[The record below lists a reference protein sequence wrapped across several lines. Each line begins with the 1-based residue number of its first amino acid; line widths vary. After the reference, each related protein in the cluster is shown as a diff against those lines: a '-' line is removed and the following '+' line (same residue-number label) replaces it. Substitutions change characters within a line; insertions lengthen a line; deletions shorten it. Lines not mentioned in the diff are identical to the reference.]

1 MKITR
6 LLAVFILC
14 LFLCLS
20 VFQSVFPTQGKDNKC
35 DICFI
40 VGSAGYKGLIAD
52 AAGELGFN
60 VTVYTSEE
68 ISRIPAS
75 LRGYDIIFLEMLG
88 SESQMEIESRI
99 REGNE
104 AGAKIIA
111 IHSGETDL
119 GIVNVSE
126 HPWIEEYLEN
136 GGTENA
142 KRLLVYLAVKFCEM
156 KLEVKPPMVLPEDAI
171 YHPEAKKLF
180 ESLDAYL
187 EWYESEPGKPTA
199 GILFYKRYYATGDL
213 KVINELIESLEERG
227 ITVIAAYQE
236 TSPFLLE
243 EAKPDIIL
251 SMKSFRIS
259 YYSPEEGLKDLER
272 IDVPVM
278 NLIQLSSENET
289 EWRESEQG
297 IPWIG
302 IPWQIAQPELDG
314 TIEHVVIGGKSIDP
328 ETGYSYYEPIEDQIK
343 WVVNRTISWI
353 ELRNKDNPEKRIAVI
368 YYNHGGGKD
377 NFGACYLNIAPSLE
391 ELLGAMKEE
400 GYKVG
405 GEIPNETE
413 FIDLMIRQ
421 GRNIGSWAPGE
432 LRNMAENEPVVLFP
446 VNKYAEWFN
455 GLPKEGREEVIEK
468 WGNPPGDLMVYEN
481 TTGKYFIFPVIKL
494 GEVILAPQP
503 TRGKLQNNT
512 ALYHDKELVPHHQYI
527 AFYFWLNREYK
538 ADAIIHFGKHGSQEW
553 LPGKESGLSIE
564 SCWPA
569 ILIQD
574 MPVIYPYEMDNVGE
588 GTQAKRRG
596 NAVIV
601 DHLTPPI
608 ESSGLYGNLSELHQK
623 IHLYVDTTEPRL
635 KEEYR
640 QSLLDLCEGMGI
652 DEDVN
657 FSVEE
662 LREAK
667 LEEFEELV
675 IRGKVHQYLHE
686 LSSEYIP
693 YGLHTLSRPPEG
705 ERLITM
711 VKSMLGEEYEEH
723 VEEVYDIDHFA
734 LLEGNKTMLDE
745 LLEEVIINNTPIE
758 EAQYKLLGTKSDN
771 ITTDLELAQKYS
783 ENIAGCD
790 IEIPRVLEGL
800 EGRYVPP
807 KMGNDPIRS
816 PEAIPTGNNF
826 YSFDSR
832 IVPTKEAWEIG
843 KELADQLIAEH
854 QEKKGAYPNKVAFVL
869 WSVETMRHQGI
880 TESEI
885 LYLLG
890 AKPVW
895 DGRDKVVDIE
905 LINSEELGRPRI
917 DVLVTTSGLYR
928 DTFPDKVKLIDKAV
942 KLASNVTEEEFRNY
956 ARENSF
962 SIYSRLLREG
972 YTESVA
978 TNLSKARIFSE
989 SPGAYGTNL
998 DDAVVASSTWENET
1012 KLANFYIKRMSH
1024 VYGEDTWG
1032 NQHAGVF
1039 EENLKRVDVALHSQ
1053 SSNLNG
1059 VMDNDDYFQYL
1070 GGLALAVRNTKGETP
1085 DLYISNQRNPGKEKI
1100 EELSSYL
1107 RREQRARYFSP
1118 KWITGMKEE
1127 GYAGAREMAKFVEH
1141 QWGWDVTVPEL
1152 ITERMWNETYE
1163 VYVMDKYD
1171 LGLKEFFEEN
1181 PYAYQ
1186 SITARMLEVSR
1197 KGYWHPSEEVLKE
1210 LAKEYADSVAEQGV
1224 TCCHHTCGNP
1234 LLREYIAGI
1243 LSAPGVIS
1251 TGTVVKYNKEVL
1263 SAAGKGGAGEEEVV
1277 KVGKVMEEVE
1287 GEEGFPISATP
1298 LAAVI
1303 AVIVI
1308 LLFIY
1313 AGYKLGGRKR

>member
-1 MKITR
+1 M
-6 LLAVFILC
+6 
-14 LFLCLS
+14 
-20 VFQSVFPTQGKDNKC
+20 GY
-35 DICFI
+35 
-40 VGSAGYKGLIAD
+40 AGYNGLLTE
-52 AAGELGFN
+52 AAEESGFN
-60 VTVYTSEE
+60 VTVYTAEE

-75 LRGYDIIFLEMLG
+75 LRGYDVIFLEMLG
-88 SESQMEIESRI
+88 SESQMELESKI
-99 REGNE
+99 REGKA
-104 AGAKIIA
+104 AGAKVIV

-119 GIVNVSE
+119 GNVNVSA
-126 HPWIEEYLEN
+126 HPWIEDYWGN

-142 KRLLVYLAVKFCEM
+142 RRLLGYLAANLCGTE
-156 KLEVKPPMVLPEDAI
+156 LEVKPPLVLPDDAI
-171 YHPEAKKLF
+171 YHPEAEELF
-180 ESLDAYL
+180 ESLDSYL
-187 EWYESEPGKPTA
+187 EWYGPDPGKPTA
-199 GILFYKRYYATGDL
+199 GILFYKSHYATGDL
-213 KVINELIESLEERG
+213 KVVNELILSLEARE
-227 ITVIAAYQE
+227 INVVAAYQE
-236 TSPFLLE
+236 ASPFLLE

-251 SMKSFRIS
+251 SLKAFRMS
-259 YYSPEEGLKDLER
+259 YDAPEEGIKDLER

-289 EWRESEQG
+289 EWRDSEQG
-297 IPWIG
+297 IPWIE
-302 IPWQIAQPELDG
+302 IPWQVAQPELDG
-314 TIEHVVIGGKSIDP
+314 TIEHVVIGGNSIDP
-328 ETGYSYYEPIEDQIK
+328 VTGFSYYEPIEDQIK

-353 ELRNKDNPEKRIAVI
+353 ELRNEDNPEKRIAVI

-377 NFGACYLNIAPSLE
+377 NFGASYLNVPRSLDV
-391 ELLGAMKEE
+391 LLKEMKKE
-400 GYKVG
+400 GYYL
-405 GEIPNETE
+405 GERETPNETE
-413 FIDLMIRQ
+413 LIELMQKQ
-421 GRNIGSWAPGE
+421 GKNIGTWSPGE
-432 LRNMAENEPVVLFP
+432 LDGMAKSGKVVLLP
-446 VNKYAEWFN
+446 VERYLNWFKE
-455 GLPKEGREEVIEK
+455 LPEDKREEVIER
-468 WGNPPGDLMVYEN
+468 WGEPPGEIMVWRNETEN
-481 TTGKYFIFPVIKL
+481 KSYFVIPRIEL
-494 GEVILAPQP
+494 GNVILAPQP
-503 TRGKLQNNT
+503 TRGSLQNGSV
-512 ALYHDKELVPHHQYI
+512 LYHDKELVPHHQYI

-538 ADAIIHFGKHGSQEW
+538 ADAIIHFGKHGTQEW

-608 ESSGLYGNLSELHQK
+608 ESSGLYRNFSELHHK
-623 IHLYVDTTEPRL
+623 IHLYLDTTEPRL

-640 QSLLDLCEGMGI
+640 QSILDLCERMGI

-662 LREAK
+662 LREAN

-675 IRGKVHQYLHE
+675 IRGEVHQYLHE

-693 YGLHTLSRPPEG
+693 YGLHALSQPPEG
-705 ERLITM
+705 EGLIKM
-711 VKSMLGEEYEEH
+711 VKSMLGEEYEDH
-723 VEEVYDIDHFA
+723 VEAVYDVDHVA

-745 LLEEVIINNTPIE
+745 LLEEVIINNTPVE
-758 EAQYKLLGTKSDN
+758 EAQYKLLGTLSEN
-771 ITTDLELAQKYS
+771 ITTDLELALTYS
-783 ENIAGCD
+783 AAIAGCD
-790 IEIPRVLEGL
+790 IEIPRILAGL
-800 EGRYVPP
+800 EGRYIPP

-843 KELADQLIAEH
+843 KELADQLIAE
-854 QEKKGAYPNKVAFVL
+854 QLEKKGAYPNKVAFVL

-895 DGRDKVVDIE
+895 DGRDRVVDIE

-928 DTFPDKVKLIDKAV
+928 DTFPDKVRLIDKAV
-942 KLASNVTEEEFRNY
+942 TLVSNATEEEFRNY

-962 SIYSRLLREG
+962 SIYSSLLNEG
-972 YTESVA
+972 YNESVA
-978 TNLSKARIFSE
+978 SNLSKARIFSE

-998 DDAVVASSTWENET
+998 DDAVAASSTWENET
-1012 KLANFYIKRMSH
+1012 KLANLYIKRLSH

-1032 NQHAGVF
+1032 IQHAGVF
-1039 EENLKRVDVALHSQ
+1039 EENLKGVDVALHSQ

-1085 DLYISNQRNPGKEKI
+1085 DLYISNQRNPGEEQI
-1100 EELSSYL
+1100 EELNSYL
-1107 RREQRARYFSP
+1107 TREQRARYFSP

-1127 GYAGAREMAKFVEH
+1127 GYAGAREMAKFVEY
-1141 QWGWDVTVPEL
+1141 QWGWDVMVPEL

-1163 VYVMDKYD
+1163 VYVKDKYD
-1171 LGLKEFFEEN
+1171 LGLEEFFKEN

-1197 KGYWHPSEEVLKE
+1197 KGYWHPSEEVLEE
-1210 LAKEYADSVAEQGV
+1210 LAKDYAESVAEHGV

-1234 LLREYIAGI
+1234 LLREYIAGL

-1251 TGTVVKYNKEVL
+1251 TGTALKYNKEVL
-1263 SAAGKGGAGEEEVV
+1263 SAAGEGGVGEEEKVI
-1277 KVGKVMEEVE
+1277 VGKVMAEVA

-1298 LAAVI
+1298 LVGVI

-1313 AGYKLGGRKR
+1313 AGYKLGSRKNGNKGKVF

>member
-1 MKITR
+1 M
-6 LLAVFILC
+6 
-14 LFLCLS
+14 FLCIS
-20 VFQSVFPTQGKDNKC
+20 IFQSVLPTQGKDSKC

-40 VGSAGYKGLIAD
+40 VGYAGYKGLIAD
-52 AAGELGFN
+52 AAEELGFN
-60 VTVYTSEE
+60 VTVYTTEE

-75 LRGYDIIFLEMLG
+75 LEGYDVISLEMLG
-88 SESQMEIESRI
+88 SEFQMELESRI
-99 REGNE
+99 REGKD
-104 AGAKIIA
+104 AGAKIIV
-111 IHSGETDL
+111 IHSRETDL
-119 GIVNVSE
+119 GNVNVSE
-126 HPWIEEYLEN
+126 HPWIEDYWGN

-142 KRLLVYLAVKFCEM
+142 KRLLVYLAANFCGME
-156 KLEVKPPMVLPEDAI
+156 LEVKPPMVLPEDAI
-171 YHPEAKKLF
+171 YHPEAEELF
-180 ESLDAYL
+180 ESLDAYVD
-187 EWYESEPGKPTA
+187 WYEPDPGKPTA
-199 GILFYKRYYATGDL
+199 GILFYKSHYATGDL
-213 KVINELIESLEERG
+213 KVIDELIVSLEESG
-227 ITVIAAYQE
+227 INVIAAYQE
-236 TSPFLLE
+236 ASPFLLE
-243 EAKPDIIL
+243 EAKTDILL
-251 SMKSFRIS
+251 SLKAFRIS
-259 YYSPEEGLKDLER
+259 YYAPEEGLKDLER
-272 IDVPVM
+272 IDAPVI

-289 EWRESEQG
+289 EWRRSAQG

-314 TIEHVVIGGKSIDP
+314 TIEHVVIGGHSIDP
-328 ETGYSYYEPIEDQIK
+328 VTGFSYYEPVEDQMK

-432 LRNMAENEPVVLFP
+432 LRNMAENEPVILFP
-446 VNKYAEWFN
+446 VSEYSEWFN
-455 GLPKEGREEVIEK
+455 GLPKESREKVIEK
-468 WGNPPGDLMVYEN
+468 WGDPPGDVMVYEN
-481 TTGKYFIFPVIKL
+481 TTGKYFVFPVIKM
-494 GEVILAPQP
+494 GETILAPQP

-553 LPGKESGLSIE
+553 LPGKESGLSIK

-569 ILIQD
+569 VLIQD

-623 IHLYVDTTEPRL
+623 MHLYMDTTEPRL

-640 QSLLDLCEGMGI
+640 QSILDLCEGMGI

-675 IRGKVHQYLHE
+675 MRGKVHQYLHE

-693 YGLHTLSRPPEG
+693 YGLHTLSQPPEG
-705 ERLITM
+705 EGLIKM

-723 VEEVYDIDHFA
+723 VKAVYDIDHFA
-734 LLEGNKTMLDE
+734 LQEGNKTMLDE

-758 EAQYKLLGTKSDN
+758 EAQYKLLGTMSDN
-771 ITTDLELAQKYS
+771 ITTDLELAIKYG
-783 ENIAGCD
+783 EAIAGCD
-790 IEIPRVLEGL
+790 IEIPRILAGL

-807 KMGNDPIRS
+807 KIGNDPIRS

-832 IVPTKEAWEIG
+832 IVPTKEAWNVG
-843 KELADQLIAEH
+843 KELADQLIAD
-854 QEKKGAYPNKVAFVL
+854 QLEKKGAYPNKVAFVL

-895 DGRDKVVDIE
+895 DGRDRVVDVE
-905 LINSEELGRPRI
+905 LISSEELGRPRI

-928 DTFPDKVKLIDKAV
+928 DTFPDKVRLIDKAV
-942 KLASNVTEEEFRNY
+942 TLVSNATEEEFRNY
-956 ARENSF
+956 AKENSF
-962 SIYSRLLREG
+962 YIYSGLLNEG
-972 YTESVA
+972 YNESVA
-978 TNLSKARIFSE
+978 SNLSKARIFSAP
-989 SPGAYGTNL
+989 PGAYGTNL
-998 DDAVVASSTWENET
+998 DDAVTASSTWENET
-1012 KLANFYIKRMSH
+1012 KLADLYIKRMSH

-1032 NQHAGVF
+1032 IQHAGVF

-1053 SSNLNG
+1053 SSNLIG
-1059 VMDNDDYFQYL
+1059 VMDNDDYFQCL

-1085 DLYISNQRNPGKEKI
+1085 DLYISNQRNPGGEKI
-1100 EELSSYL
+1100 EELSNYL
-1107 RREQRARYFSP
+1107 AREQRARYFSP
-1118 KWITGMKEE
+1118 KWITGMKGE

-1163 VYVMDKYD
+1163 VYVKDKYD

-1186 SITARMLEVSR
+1186 SITARMMEVAR

-1210 LAKEYADSVAEQGV
+1210 LAKEYAESVAEHGV

-1251 TGTVVKYNKEVL
+1251 TGTAVKYNKEVL
-1263 SAAGKGGAGEEEVV
+1263 STAGKGGVGEKEVV

-1287 GEEGFPISATP
+1287 EEGGFPISAAP
-1298 LAAVI
+1298 LVGII

-1313 AGYKLGGRKR
+1313 AGYKLEGGKR